1 MRNAYGICLQ
11 QGDTPGKLG
20 LIPHGIVIS
29 HEITIKASAV
39 EDYRASD

>member
-1 MRNAYGICLQ
+1 MRNAYEIYLQ

-20 LIPHGIVIS
+20 LIPHSIIES
-29 HEITIKASAV
+29 HDLIIKALAV